1 MVSNLFDN
9 TTNNENHMGKL
20 LYHMSLRKTFCLC
33 EKSDTYIYIYIE
45 DIKFTVDD
53 LNYFLIIWSVTYQ
66 NKIQSVYLLI
76 INIFVDVLN
85 VRETGAQNLL
95 KIIDFKDIQSSNKDL
110 SVQIQMQI
118 ILIII
123 DD

>member
-1 MVSNLFDN
+1 MKKV
-9 TTNNENHMGKL
+9 THT
-20 LYHMSLRKTFCLC
+20 
-33 EKSDTYIYIYIE
+33 YIYIE